1 MAKKFIINEEEK
13 SEILKKHTDF
23 KKILEE
29 ELSDLS
35 RGLIQEQFNTGIV
48 SDPLLSAAEKAKC
61 ISNGRM
67 ISWEGKPG
75 YFKVATADREGRFSI
90 GDKLVIY
97 NDYTYEV
104 YPKDGS
110 KRKKFTWSCSQI
122 NQDLENKTAADKKA
136 EEEKKVKEQEGMTAN
151 QKQFTDRLIAQG
163 YVIDP
168 SPSDITTNRLKRADI
183 EKVPGLEA
191 LFPNGLNVWYDP
203 TKQKGSNIT
212 GYKERSASMTPD
224 VNTCKDFVETYFN
237 DYKGG
242 GEGNLQ
248 DTEFAD
254 LKNKVQSCV
263 NKWYPKWPGME
274 GGVLGINSGQNHLN
288 NMIDVLTGRK
298 TTFNGVGIPS
308 RATGWGLMPPRT
320 NR

>member
-29 ELSDLS
+29 ELSNLS

-110 KRKKFTWSCSQI
+110 KRKKFTWSCPQI
-122 NQDLENKTAADKKA
+122 NQD
-136 EEEKKVKEQEGMTAN
+136 
-151 QKQFTDRLIAQG
+151 TDRKS
-163 YVIDP
+163 V
-168 SPSDITTNRLKRADI
+168 
-183 EKVPGLEA
+183 V
-191 LFPNGLNVWYDP
+191 
-203 TKQKGSNIT
+203 
-212 GYKERSASMTPD
+212 
-224 VNTCKDFVETYFN
+224 
-237 DYKGG
+237 
-242 GEGNLQ
+242 
-248 DTEFAD
+248 
-254 LKNKVQSCV
+254 
-263 NKWYPKWPGME
+263 
-274 GGVLGINSGQNHLN
+274 
-288 NMIDVLTGRK
+288 
-298 TTFNGVGIPS
+298 
-308 RATGWGLMPPRT
+308 
-320 NR
+320 